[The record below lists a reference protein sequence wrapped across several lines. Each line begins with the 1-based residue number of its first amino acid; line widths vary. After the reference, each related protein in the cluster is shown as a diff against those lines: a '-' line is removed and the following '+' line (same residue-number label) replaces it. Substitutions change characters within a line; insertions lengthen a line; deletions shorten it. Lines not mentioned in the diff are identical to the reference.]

1 MAVAVTTSAT
11 SVPSL
16 FDLCGRVAVV
26 TGGTG
31 SLGAAMARGL
41 GRGGA
46 RVAILARHRESLDA
60 AAGALRREGIEVLA
74 VAADV
79 LRTEQLGAAREAVL
93 EEWGRVDVLVNAA
106 GGNRADATVPPG
118 GTVFDLDP
126 EAVRR
131 VVDLNLMG
139 TFLPIQEFGRTM
151 AETGRGS
158 IVNVSSMAATRPLSR
173 VAGYGAAKA
182 AVENLTRWLAD
193 HTARR
198 FGPGVRVNAIAPG
211 FFLGAQNRDLLVDT
225 AGSVTDRGRQIVA
238 ATPMGRL
245 GDPEDLVGP
254 VVWLASDA
262 SRFVTGAVVPV
273 DGGFSAT
280 AGL

>member
-1 MAVAVTTSAT
+1 MTTSM
-11 SVPSL
+11 

-31 SLGAAMARGL
+31 SLGVAMARGL
-41 GRGGA
+41 GRSGA
-46 RVAILARHRESLDA
+46 RTAILARHRDSLDA
-60 AAGALRREGIEVLA
+60 AAGDLRREGIEVLA
-74 VAADV
+74 LEADV
-79 LRTEQLGAAREAVL
+79 LDAAQLVAARERLVD
-93 EEWGRVDVLVNAA
+93 EWGGVDVLINAA
-106 GGNRADATVPPG
+106 GGNRPAAVVPPD
-118 GTVFDLDP
+118 GTLFDLDP
-126 EAVRR
+126 EAVRQ

-139 TFLPIQEFGRTM
+139 TFLPIREFGRSM

-158 IVNVSSMAATRPLSR
+158 IVTVSSMAATRPLSR

-193 HTARR
+193 HVARR
-198 FGPGVRVNAIAPG
+198 LGPGIRVNAIAPG
-211 FFLGAQNRDLLVDT
+211 FFLGAQNRDLLVDA
-225 AGSVTDRGRQIVA
+225 AGSLTERGRRIVS

-280 AGL
+280 AGV

>member
-1 MAVAVTTSAT
+1 VTASGVSPAT
-11 SVPSL
+11 M
-16 FDLCGRVAVV
+16 FDLSGRVAVV

-41 GRGGA
+41 GRSGA
-46 RVAILARHRESLDA
+46 RVAILARHRDA
-60 AAGALRREGIEVLA
+60 LHAVAEGMRQDGIEVLA
-74 VAADV
+74 LAADV
-79 LRTEQLGAAREAVL
+79 LQVAQLAAAREAVVAA
-93 EEWGRVDVLVNAA
+93 WGGVDALVNAA
-106 GGNRADATVPPG
+106 GGNLPAATVPTG
-118 GTVFDLDP
+118 GAVFDLDP
-126 EAVRR
+126 EAVRQ

-139 TFLPIQEFGRTM
+139 TLLPIQEFGRVM
-151 AETGRGS
+151 AEAGRGS
-158 IVNVSSMAATRPLSR
+158 IVTISSMAASRPLSR

-193 HTARR
+193 HVARR
-198 FGPGVRVNAIAPG
+198 FGPGLRVNAIAPG
-211 FFLGAQNRDLLVDT
+211 FFLAAQNRELLVDR
-225 AGSVTDRGRQIVA
+225 AGALTDRGRRVVS

-262 SRFVTGAVVPV
+262 SGFVTGTVVPV
-273 DGGFSAT
+273 DGGFSAG